1 MLRGLNRLIAGAYEH
16 PYYRPSASTNS
27 PRANRHE
34 RMRPTTRLDLVRSL
48 FSLRRAARTTRLSLV
63 LVPVLSFQAF
73 GARHVLLAQAKPA
86 DQRPTVAVMP
96 NFDNGSVV
104 NHADY
109 DALGK
114 GIADVLITELSAN
127 PSIRVIERDRV
138 QQLIDEQN
146 LSAAGRVDKATA
158 VQVGKLLGAHHMI
171 FGGFIIDPRGQMRLD
186 ARAVNVETSEI
197 EHVES
202 VTDKADNMLA
212 VISALA
218 DKLNKGMKL
227 PPLPGGSVRPAVSP
241 ESTKPGRWRD
251 LILFARAE
259 DANDKKNK
267 TQALALYKQYL
278 DKSPAAVMPTQRRR
292 AEQKVRELAS
302 GS

>member
-1 MLRGLNRLIAGAYEH
+1 MRVNSRVSVSAARRGLTAVVMLLTTSVIAPAAAASQA
-16 PYYRPSASTNS
+16 RP
-27 PRANRHE
+27 PE
-34 RMRPTTRLDLVRSL
+34 
-48 FSLRRAARTTRLSLV
+48 
-63 LVPVLSFQAF
+63 
-73 GARHVLLAQAKPA
+73 
-86 DQRPTVAVMP
+86 QRPTVAVMP
-96 NFDNGSVV
+96 NFDNGSVL

-114 GIADVLITELSAN
+114 GIADVLITELATN
-127 PSIRVIERDRV
+127 GSIRVVERDRI

-146 LSAAGRVDKATA
+146 LGASGRVDKSTA
-158 VQVGKLLGAHHMI
+158 VQVGKLLGVQHMI
-171 FGGFIIDPRGQMRLD
+171 FGGFIIDPKGQMRLD

-212 VISALA
+212 VISAMA

-227 PPLPGGSVRPAVSP
+227 PPMPGGAVRPAVNP

-251 LILFARAE
+251 LILYARAE
-259 DANDKKNK
+259 DANDKKDR
-267 TQALALYKQYL
+267 TQALTLYKDFLQ
-278 DKSPAAVMPTQRRR
+278 KSPPTVLVSQRSR